1 MNLLSGFLFMRLGG
15 FVRFIYGTT
24 IRKFGLSD
32 SPYYSLKEY
41 IHGSERPEDE
51 HWDKG
56 GAHEF
61 INRVVG
67 VISATIILFSIMY
80 LDKLF

>member
-1 MNLLSGFLFMRLGG
+1 MNLLGGFLIMRLGG
-15 FVRFIYGTT
+15 LVRYIYGTL
-24 IRKFGLSD
+24 IRKLGLSQ
-32 SPYYSLKEY
+32 SPYYSLREY

-61 INRVVG
+61 VNRVVG
-67 VISATIILFSIMY
+67 TIALVIICVTIVY
-80 LDKLF
+80 LDSLF